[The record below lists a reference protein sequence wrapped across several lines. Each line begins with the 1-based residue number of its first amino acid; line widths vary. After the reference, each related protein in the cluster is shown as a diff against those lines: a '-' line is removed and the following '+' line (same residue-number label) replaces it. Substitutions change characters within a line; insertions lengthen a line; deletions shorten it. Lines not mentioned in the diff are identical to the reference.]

1 MTNIPIRSSGS
12 LNSGNIL
19 SINQPRVQGA
29 LNRQNIS
36 SINYTG
42 TRRIPDSY
50 RPARTHASEGSY
62 APVHTQ
68 SPREALP
75 ARDTH
80 PIPPLCNLI
89 QKGQKMNIGTAGQLQ
104 RVRIAMGWN
113 VLNPQCDIDLSAYL
127 LNNSGKVPADD
138 WFVFYGQTRS
148 PDESVIL
155 NTGGSPQD
163 REIADIDFTKL
174 HASIRKIV
182 FVLTINEAFA
192 RRLNFSM
199 VKDAYIRL
207 LNPADHRE
215 ILSFMLTDYYEN
227 VTSMML
233 GEIYLYNDTWKFN
246 AIGNGVA
253 RDLAGLCELY
263 GVQTN

>member
-1 MTNIPIRSSGS
+1 MTNIPMKSSGS
-12 LNSGNIL
+12 LNSSNIL
-19 SINQPRVQGA
+19 TINQTRLRGA

-42 TRRIPDSY
+42 TRGTPDTY
-50 RPARTHASEGSY
+50 RPAHMQANEN
-62 APVHTQ
+62 
-68 SPREALP
+68 
-75 ARDTH
+75 H
-80 PIPPLCNLI
+80 PIPPLRSLI
-89 QKGQKMNIGTAGQLQ
+89 QKGQKMNIGTAGQLRQ
-104 RVRIAMGWN
+104 IRIAMGWN

-127 LNNSGKVPADD
+127 LDGSGKVPGDD
-138 WFVFYGQTRS
+138 WFVFYGQTQS
-148 PDESVIL
+148 PDGSVIL
-155 NTGGSPQD
+155 NTSGSSQD
-163 REIADIDFTKL
+163 RETADIDFTKL
-174 HASIRKIV
+174 HSSIRKIV

-192 RRLNFSM
+192 QRLNFSM

-207 LNPADHRE
+207 LDPAGRQE
-215 ILSFMLTDYYEN
+215 ILSFMLTDYYAN

-233 GEIYLYNDTWKFN
+233 GEIYLYNDTWKFS